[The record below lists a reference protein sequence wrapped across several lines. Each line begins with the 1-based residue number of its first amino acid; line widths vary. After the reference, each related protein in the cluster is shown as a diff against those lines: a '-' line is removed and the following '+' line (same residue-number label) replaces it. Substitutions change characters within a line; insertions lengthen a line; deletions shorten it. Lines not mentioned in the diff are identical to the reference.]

1 VISDWKPIAN
11 LAALK
16 ARAALNADI
25 RQFFAERGVMEVE
38 VPLMGRCTVTDPFI
52 ESIRV
57 DCVSNG
63 SAVEHYLQ
71 TSPEFGMKRLL
82 ASPFAVEMGCIYSL
96 GKAFR
101 HGESGARHNPEFTML
116 EWYRLGFNDDRL
128 MAEVGELIGAILP
141 LHAIIKLSYRQL
153 FQRYLNIDPHTAEA
167 VELKRI
173 TQANIAIEM
182 EDANPDTWLDLLV
195 SHVLE
200 PKLAADHPHSLVF
213 IYDYPASQAALA
225 RTGVDDSGE
234 TIAKRFE
241 GFYNGIELCNG
252 YWELTD
258 SAEQAR
264 RFAADITKRQQ
275 LGLPMVAADPRL
287 IEALASGLPDCAGVA
302 LGVDRLLMLQQ
313 QLQRLDQVLCFPT
326 LQA

>member
-1 VISDWKPIAN
+1 MSDWKPTAD

-16 ARAALNADI
+16 ARAQLNADI

-38 VPLMGRCTVTDPFI
+38 VPLMAHCTVTDPFI
-52 ESIRV
+52 ESIRT
-57 DCVSNG
+57 DCSGVKY
-63 SAVEHYLQ
+63 YLQ

-82 ASPFAVEMGCIYSL
+82 AAPFAAEMGCIYAL

-116 EWYRLGFNDDRL
+116 EWYRLGFDDQRL
-128 MAEVGELIGAILP
+128 MMEVGELVGAILP
-141 LHAIIKLSYRQL
+141 VHAIIKLSYRQL

-167 VELKRI
+167 GELKQI
-173 TQANIAIEM
+173 TQANMAIEI
-182 EDANPDTWLDLLV
+182 EDDNPDTWLDLLV

-200 PKLAADHPHSLVF
+200 PKLAADHPDSLVF

-225 RTGVDDSGE
+225 RTALDDNGE

-258 SAEQAR
+258 SAEQAL
-264 RFAADITKRQQ
+264 RFAADLSKRQQ
-275 LGLPMVAADPRL
+275 LGLPMVTADQRL
-287 IEALASGLPDCAGVA
+287 VEALASGLPDCAGVA

-326 LQA
+326 SQA